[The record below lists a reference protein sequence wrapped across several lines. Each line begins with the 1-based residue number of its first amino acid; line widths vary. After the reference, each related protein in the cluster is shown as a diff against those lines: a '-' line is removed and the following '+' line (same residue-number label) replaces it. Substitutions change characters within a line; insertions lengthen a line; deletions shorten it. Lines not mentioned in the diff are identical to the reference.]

1 MVDRVCNDWTHVKQ
15 SLLCIVR
22 STVAQRLASESEEV
36 YRRVEMMVVVRPL
49 GCYSGG
55 SHKIHV
61 QALFIIKCWT
71 LNSNDTTCRGA
82 VLHSKPHL
90 FE

>member
-1 MVDRVCNDWTHVKQ
+1 MHVKQ
-15 SLLCIVR
+15 SLRCVVR
-22 STVAQRLASESEEV
+22 STVAQRLASKSEEV
-36 YRRVEMMVVVRPL
+36 YPRVEMMVVVRPL
-49 GCYSGG
+49 GCYSSV

-61 QALFIIKCWT
+61 QALFINECWT

-82 VLHSKPHL
+82 VLHSKPRL